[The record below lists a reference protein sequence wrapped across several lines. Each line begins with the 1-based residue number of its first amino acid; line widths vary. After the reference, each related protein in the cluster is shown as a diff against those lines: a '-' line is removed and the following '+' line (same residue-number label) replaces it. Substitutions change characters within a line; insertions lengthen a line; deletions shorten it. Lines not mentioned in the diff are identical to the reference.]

1 MIVGLVR
8 ETAAFERLGEE
19 GDPRLLEEEIAELL
33 GDGKPRTRDEIST
46 KSKGGIGARKE
57 AVEACLTGNAHLF
70 RSVPGNEVGRSARAT
85 VWLLARGSGRVG
97 ASTSRGGSG
106 NPPRPTLSPS
116 GREAGRVDRRIRP
129 PRPGR
134 LTSRSCRTRLRIR
147 TPSRRPPRRERRARR
162 TRPRPPVTRNVS
174 ASSIGSTPGEGRTR
188 RDPRE
193 RPAKGALVALSPK
206 S

>member
-8 ETAAFERLGEE
+8 ETAAVERLGEE

-85 VWLLARGSGRVG
+85 VWLLAPGVG
-97 ASTSRGGSG
+97 ASRGEYVS
-106 NPPRPTLSPS
+106 
-116 GREAGRVDRRIRP
+116 RRIGEPAPADPLPFGEGGGASRP
-129 PRPGR
+129 PNSPAPPGATDLSLLPDEATDSHTFEAASEEGTSSASDATPAPSDEERQREFDR
-134 LTSRSCRTRLRIR
+134 LY
-147 TPSRRPPRRERRARR
+147 PRRGPDA
-162 TRPRPPVTRNVS
+162 T
-174 ASSIGSTPGEGRTR
+174 
-188 RDPRE
+188 
-193 RPAKGALVALSPK
+193 
-206 S
+206 

>member
-1 MIVGLVR
+1 MIVRLVR

-85 VWLLARGSGRVG
+85 VWLLAPGVG
-97 ASTSRGGSG
+97 ASRGEYVS
-106 NPPRPTLSPS
+106 
-116 GREAGRVDRRIRP
+116 RRIGEPAPADPLPFGEGGGASRP
-129 PRPGR
+129 PNSPAPPGR

-193 RPAKGALVALSPK
+193 RPVKGALVALSPK

>member
-8 ETAAFERLGEE
+8 ETAAVERLGEE

-33 GDGKPRTRDEIST
+33 GDGKPRTRDESPPSR
-46 KSKGGIGARKE
+46 KAGSAHGKRPSKPASP
-57 AVEACLTGNAHLF
+57 ATLTCSVASPGT
-70 RSVPGNEVGRSARAT
+70 RSVDRLGPRSGYSP
-85 VWLLARGSGRVG
+85 RGSGRVG

-116 GREAGRVDRRIRP
+116 GREAGRVDRRTRP